1 MTRYQP
7 RYSLISM
14 KGPLNETSVIKSS
27 VQLENP
33 SVILPREKNPSN
45 TRTYGAW
52 RQSLQYEILIQ
63 AVRDRDALNTCRN
76 TSLLPP
82 LISCSWI
89 IHFYLHPSIS
99 LSFLPSLCVSS
110 LLFFARKAQRA
121 RGRVWSEY
129 SLLLFTSTPSFHG
142 PSAAFECVWWN
153 QTKSPVH
160 AAASDGTRN
169 RFLSAHSHA
178 STQTRLHH
186 WWCRSV
192 SDDMR
197 HISIS
202 CLSGFTHTGDNN
214 N

>member
-7 RYSLISM
+7 RYSLTST
-14 KGPLNETSVIKSS
+14 KGSQKEALNETSVISHQSS
-27 VQLENP
+27 WKIHLWSYQE
-33 SVILPREKNPSN
+33 REKS
-45 TRTYGAW
+45 GAW

-129 SLLLFTSTPSFHG
+129 GLLLFTSTPSFHG
-142 PSAAFECVWWN
+142 TSAAFECVWWN

-160 AAASDGTRN
+160 AATSDGTRN